1 MNYTEEQTNELEA
14 LEAIYSNEL
23 EDEVVL
29 QFRFPDTYPDTLPEI
44 EITDSANLDDI
55 DERELLDLLDTEGNS
70 SIGVVMTFTM
80 VSVAID
86 WINRLSE
93 RKATEMREALEQKRR
108 EEEEAEHK
116 KFEGTRVSVETFMTW
131 KQKFDEEMHSLDK
144 TFKARQELSK
154 KLTGKQLFETNK
166 SLIESDLQFLDDG
179 DQDTA
184 RQELSKK
191 LTGKQLFETNK
202 SLIESDLQFLD
213 DGDQDIDTDVRVD
226 ESLFQDMDDL
236 DLDEAE
242 SE

>member
-1 MNYTEEQTNELEA
+1 
-14 LEAIYSNEL
+14 
-23 EDEVVL
+23 VL

-70 SIGVVMTFTM
+70 SIGMVMTFTM

-131 KQKFDEEMHSLDK
+131 KQKFDEEMHSLDT
-144 TFKARQELSK
+144 TFK
-154 KLTGKQLFETNK
+154 
-166 SLIESDLQFLDDG
+166 
-179 DQDTA
+179 A

-236 DLDEAE
+236 DLDGVE
-242 SE
+242 SER